1 MIIELHLL
9 QNVAPSCLNRD
20 DANAPK
26 DCEFGGYRRARISSQ
41 CIKRSVREEFK
52 NTLPARTGV
61 RTKKAASHLAE
72 LLTPVFQERSLEE
85 ITRLAITITQ
95 AYFVKKE
102 KDDKKSKKGK
112 DDVIMNEVNS
122 ESVDEQGES
131 DSKAENNS
139 GVAKKDKKKE
149 LSEISD
155 VLYFY
160 DLTEFE
166 SIVEEVANKREVFL
180 EILNESDKVKG
191 KKKNDNQEWKKIIQ
205 KIKPKPNALDIAL
218 FGRMMA
224 SFPDK
229 NVDGSCQVAH
239 AISTNRASME
249 FDFYTA
255 VDDLQKNDESGA
267 GMMGTVGFNSSCFYR
282 YSVIH
287 LDRLKEN
294 LKNNMDAVKEAVN
307 AYIQASFTAM
317 PTGKQNSFAAHN
329 LPSFAFVAIRESNTP
344 WSLANAF
351 EKPVKPTQQKGLV
364 ANSVKEL
371 NSHWASLNSIY
382 NSRLGLKAGYMF
394 ALPTP
399 DLDESDYSALSGYK
413 TESLD
418 TLLSGID
425 SALSN

>member
-61 RTKKAASHLAE
+61 RSKKAASQIAEKLAP
-72 LLTPVFQERSLEE
+72 LFPGKSADDLTQLGIYISK
-85 ITRLAITITQ
+85 
-95 AYFVKKE
+95 AYFEKKDAGG
-102 KDDKKSKKGK
+102 KKSDDGGDDKKT
-112 DDVIMNEVNS
+112 
-122 ESVDEQGES
+122 
-131 DSKAENNS
+131 
-139 GVAKKDKKKE
+139 E
-149 LSEISD
+149 LSEKSD

-160 DLTEFE
+160 DDSELEL
-166 SIVEEVANKREVFL
+166 IKNEVAANKELFL
-180 EILNESDKVKG
+180 KIIEKPADGKKAKKDDKAEWKDIIEKIKG
-191 KKKNDNQEWKKIIQ
+191 K
-205 KIKPKPNALDIAL
+205 PASYDIAL

-229 NVDGSCQVAH
+229 NIDGSCQVAH

-294 LKNNMDAVKEAVN
+294 LKNDNDSVKEAVK
-307 AYIQASFTAM
+307 AYIEASFTAM

-329 LPSFAFVAIRESNTP
+329 PPSFAFVTIRESNTP

-351 EKPVKPTQQKGLV
+351 EKPVKPTHQKGLV

-371 NSHWASLNSIY
+371 NSYWASLNSIY

-399 DLDESDYSALSGYK
+399 DLEESDYSALSGYK

-418 TLLSGID
+418 SLLSGID
-425 SALSN
+425 SVLSN

>member
-41 CIKRSVREEFK
+41 CIKRSVREEFRSV
-52 NTLPARTGV
+52 LPLKTGF
-61 RTKKAASHLAE
+61 RTKKAAQQIAQKLE
-72 LLTPVFQERSLEE
+72 PLFQGADPEQLKKLSIM
-85 ITRLAITITQ
+85 ITL
-95 AYFVKKE
+95 AYFENKDVTAKKE
-102 KDDKKSKKGK
+102 KKGDD
-112 DDVIMNEVNS
+112 
-122 ESVDEQGES
+122 
-131 DSKAENNS
+131 
-139 GVAKKDKKKE
+139 AKKDKDEE
-149 LSEISD
+149 LSDKSD
-155 VLYFY
+155 VLYFF
-160 DLTEFE
+160 DDHELIQIASTVTEN
-166 SIVEEVANKREVFL
+166 IEVFNTL
-180 EILNESDKVKG
+180 LNAETDSKKG
-191 KKKNDNQEWKKIIQ
+191 KKDDKAAWKDLIV
-205 KIKPKPNALDIAL
+205 KIKAKPASYDIAL

-229 NVDGSCQVAH
+229 NIDGSCQVAH

-255 VDDLQKNDESGA
+255 VDDLQKTDESGA

-287 LDRLKEN
+287 LDRLTEN
-294 LKNNMDAVKEAVN
+294 LKNDNEAVKEAVN

-329 LPSFAFVAIRESNTP
+329 PPSFAFVTVRESNTP

-351 EKPVKPTQQKGLV
+351 EKPVKPTHQKGLV

-371 NSHWASLNSIY
+371 TTYWSSLNSVY
-382 NSRLGLKAGYMF
+382 GSRLGLKAGFMF

-399 DLDESDYSALSGYK
+399 DLEESDYNALLSYK
-413 TESLD
+413 TSSLD
-418 TLLSGID
+418 QLLSGIAT
-425 SALSN
+425 ALAK